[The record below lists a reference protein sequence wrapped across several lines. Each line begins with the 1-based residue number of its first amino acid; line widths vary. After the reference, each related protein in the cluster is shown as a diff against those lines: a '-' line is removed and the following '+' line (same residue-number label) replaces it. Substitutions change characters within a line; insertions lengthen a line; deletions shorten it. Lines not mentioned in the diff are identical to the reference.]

1 MLIAWFANGVA
12 QFGLKVLTEAGL
24 SDRYRYQYIVAWY
37 ITGLCLSL
45 CFAAHRLVWPA
56 LTSGIERWAKDS
68 LCFAAHR
75 LVWPSRNEIA
85 IGGLLAVCSVIGQAC
100 LALAL
105 ASGAPGYVVFPL
117 TSGANIFL
125 VAAAG
130 FLLFHEKVG
139 RAGTAG
145 IVLGML
151 SIIILSL
158 P

>member
-37 ITGLCLSL
+37 ITGLCL
-45 CFAAHRLVWPA
+45 
-56 LTSGIERWAKDS
+56 S

>member
-1 MLIAWFANGVA
+1 MWLRLMLIAWFANSVA

-24 SDRYRYQYIVAWY
+24 SDQYRYQYIVAWY
-37 ITGLCLSL
+37 GTGLGLSL
-45 CFAAHRLVWPA
+45 CFAVRRLA
-56 LTSGIERWAKDS
+56 
-68 LCFAAHR
+68 
-75 LVWPSRNEIA
+75 WPSRKETT
-85 IGGLLAVCSVIGQAC
+85 IGGLLAICSVIGQAC

-130 FLLFHEKVG
+130 FFVFHEKVG